1 MQNKVKHFVERQKI
15 EQRFKILS
23 STMMVNML
31 LWIAVSIVSLSM
43 SLSEISTFSRELV
56 NLNRTT
62 EMSVLTGNILSS
74 TIMLTKATELNF
86 TQADISI
93 RTNQLSKDLNLLS
106 LDAKYLT
113 VETSNFLIEPSD
125 VFEFWNGNVTLT
137 LH

>member
-1 MQNKVKHFVERQKI
+1 
-15 EQRFKILS
+15 
-23 STMMVNML
+23 MMVNML